1 MRPYCAGAF
10 LFYGH
15 ESSSSCSFESIT
27 FFIRFISLFDLHQNS
42 RIVVIPIVLTMAVE
56 LLKNLIQ
63 WSILRHP
70 CLQKIGLHALIHP
83 VRTEQQSVSCF
94 KGKLPMPDVY
104 RQECPQ
110 YPQCLPT
117 DG

>member
-10 LFYGH
+10 LFNGH
-15 ESSSSCSFESIT
+15 ESSSSCS
-27 FFIRFISLFDLHQNS
+27 
-42 RIVVIPIVLTMAVE
+42 RIIVIPIVLTMAVK
-56 LLKNLIQ
+56 LLKNLLQ
-63 WSILRHP
+63 GSILRHP
-70 CLQKIGLHALIHP
+70 CLQKIGLHALKHP

-110 YPQCLPT
+110 HPQCLPT